1 MKQKKKKKSNKFE
14 EKNNCKL
21 MKDIRDIRI
30 FSEKLEKDF
39 YKPKIASD
47 IWNNDHIEYESNSA
61 RNKSL

>member
-1 MKQKKKKKSNKFE
+1 
-14 EKNNCKL
+14 

-39 YKPKIASD
+39 YKPKITSD

-61 RNKSL
+61 RNKSLWIFRQNLRDNWSSKVW

>member
-1 MKQKKKKKSNKFE
+1 MKQKKKKKVINLKK
-14 EKNNCKL
+14 KNNCKL

-61 RNKSL
+61 RNKIL

>member
-1 MKQKKKKKSNKFE
+1 
-14 EKNNCKL
+14 

-47 IWNNDHIEYESNSA
+47 IWNNDHIEYKSNSA

>member
-1 MKQKKKKKSNKFE
+1 
-14 EKNNCKL
+14 

-47 IWNNDHIEYESNSA
+47 IWNNDHIEYESNST
-61 RNKSL
+61 RNKSLRIFRQNLRDN